1 VTRTV
6 FFGLV
11 LCAGAGC
18 VGGKTE
24 RPYRSATG
32 GNAAQ
37 GLLMARSAG
46 CAACHVIPGI
56 RPERGYIGPPLSQL
70 SRRAVIAGRLPNDT
84 EHLVEW
90 IREPQPIDPTTA
102 MPTHG
107 LTEPEAR
114 DIAAF
119 LYTLD
124 DS

>member
-1 VTRTV
+1 MTRATL
-6 FFGLV
+6 FSLA
-11 LCAGAGC
+11 LCAVAGC
-18 VGGKTE
+18 VGGRTE

-32 GNAAQ
+32 GNPTQ
-37 GLLMARSAG
+37 GLQTARNAG

-56 RPERGYIGPPLSQL
+56 RPERGYIGPSLSKL

-84 EHLVEW
+84 EHLVHW
-90 IREPQPIDPTTA
+90 IREPQTIDPGTA
-102 MPTHG
+102 MPNLG

-124 DS
+124 ES